1 MSVEGPMEEVGP
13 IPFGSGTLFRKPNGA
28 GGYTY
33 FVMVTQ
39 YSGGDPPKDQ
49 VSLHR
54 QEAVR
59 VVLKDGETAKVA
71 VKPILLVAE

>member
-1 MSVEGPMEEVGP
+1 
-13 IPFGSGTLFRKPNGA
+13 
-28 GGYTY
+28 
-33 FVMVTQ
+33 MVTQ